1 MKFDNTLTGMDNG
14 LNGNEKLAIDTIIQ
28 NIAKIIVYSCA
39 ERGLIRV

>member
-1 MKFDNTLTGMDNG
+1 MKFDNTLTGTDNG
-14 LNGNEKLAIDTIIQ
+14 LNGNEKSAACTIIL